1 MPFQHVIVAYDGS
14 PESQTALDRAADL
27 VRSTPDSR
35 LTVVHAFHFPNF
47 VVGEA
52 MVVAPVITELES
64 ISESDRIMDEAK
76 ARVGDLP
83 NTSFTMLQGD
93 PAIAILE
100 NAEHSG
106 ADLIVIGSRGLG
118 TLKEWVLGSVSHH
131 VVQHAKIP
139 VLVIKAPAQGR

>member
-100 NAEHSG
+100 NAEHIG

-118 TLKEWVLGSVSHH
+118 TFKEWVLGSVSHH